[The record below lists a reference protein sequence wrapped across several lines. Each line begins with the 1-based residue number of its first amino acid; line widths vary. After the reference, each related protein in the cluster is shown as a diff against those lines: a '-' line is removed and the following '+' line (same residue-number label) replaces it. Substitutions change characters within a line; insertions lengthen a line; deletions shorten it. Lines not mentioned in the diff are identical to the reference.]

1 MMKISIYIAS
11 QTIDNLPKIKDYIPL
26 IVGKPELSMED
37 CFNDSTGDSIS
48 LKNPFYCELTGHYW
62 IWKNDKQSDVVGLC
76 HYRRF
81 LWINET
87 GRRICRKNFTTLNDT
102 VNNYL
107 DTCQLENTLKSHDI
121 ILPRPYAFS
130 KDSIKSQFI
139 SYHGQSNYD
148 LMINS
153 IRELYPEYMV
163 TVESAFGFRFEYF
176 ANLMIARKDIFDDYS
191 KWLFAILQNIENNID
206 LNNQQNL
213 RLLGYIGERLLNL
226 YVIHNKLRIKEVPL
240 IVISKPEQNGDEDLY
255 IDFRYVKRRY
265 FSGILDIEEKIRNRF
280 KRL

>member
-1 MMKISIYIAS
+1 MKTSIYIAS
-11 QTIDNLPKIKDYIPL
+11 QTVDNLPRIKDYIPL
-26 IVGKPELSMED
+26 IVGKPELSIEG
-37 CFNDSTGDSIS
+37 CLNDSVGESIS
-48 LKNPFYCELTGHYW
+48 AKNPFYCELTGHYW

-81 LWINET
+81 LWINDIKS
-87 GRRICRKNFTTLNDT
+87 RICRKNFTTIDDD
-102 VNNYL
+102 VRHYL
-107 DTCQLENTLKSHDI
+107 DTYKLEDILKSYDI

-130 KDSIKSQFI
+130 KDNIKSQFI
-139 SYHGQSNYD
+139 FYHGQSNYD

-153 IRELYPEYMV
+153 IKQLYPEYMV
-163 TVESAFGFRFEYF
+163 IVESAFNRRFEYF
-176 ANLMIARKDIFDDYS
+176 ANLMITRKDIFDDYS

-206 LNNQQNL
+206 LNDQQNL
-213 RLLGYIGERLLNL
+213 RILGYIGERLLNL

-240 IVISKPEQNGDEDLY
+240 IFISKPEQNDDEDLY
-255 IDFRYVKRRY
+255 IDFRYIKRRY